1 MSARSGLEWLPGA
14 LASLRD
20 RDLLRVLTYCQGPPD
35 PEVLID
41 GVPHLLLASN
51 NYLGLANDP
60 AVVAAAQR
68 ALETYGVGAGAS
80 RLVTG
85 SLDLHRRLEE
95 RIAALKACE
104 DALVFPTGFQANV
117 GTIPALVGRGDL
129 IFSDELNHA
138 SLIDG
143 CRLSGAEVVR
153 YAHADAGALEAAI
166 VEHADWQAPTGAPR
180 RLIVTDTVFSMDGDL
195 APLPAIVDIADRF
208 GAMVMVDEAHAT
220 GVLGPTGAGALEHFG
235 LEGRVPVVMGT
246 LSKALGAQGG
256 YVAGDRDLCDYLR
269 TRDRGFVF
277 TTALAPA
284 AAGAAMASLDIV
296 RDEPERRTRLHA
308 LVRRL
313 VEGAKDLGYTV
324 LPTDSAVVGVLIGEA
339 VDALAVGASLRAARV
354 WAPAIRPPSVPVG
367 TARMRL
373 TVMATHEDRHID
385 WALDALADARS
396 VLTPQATRR
405 FPSPS

>member
-1 MSARSGLEWLPGA
+1 MARSGLEWLPGA
-14 LASLRD
+14 LADLAD

-35 PEVLID
+35 TEVRID

-60 AVVAAAQR
+60 AVVAGARA
-68 ALETYGVGAGAS
+68 ALEAYGAGAGAS

-85 SLDLHRRLEE
+85 SLDLHRTLEE
-95 RIAALKACE
+95 RIAALKGCQ

-117 GTIPALVGRGDL
+117 GTIPALVGRGDVV
-129 IFSDELNHA
+129 FSDELNHA

-153 YAHADAGALEAAI
+153 YPHADADALEAA
-166 VEHADWQAPTGAPR
+166 VRGAAGR
-180 RLIVTDTVFSMDGDL
+180 RLLIVTDTVFSMDGDL
-195 APLPAIVDIADRF
+195 APLPAIVEVAERH
-208 GAMVMVDEAHAT
+208 GCMLMVDEAHAT
-220 GVLGPTGAGALEHFG
+220 GVLGPNGAGAIEHFG
-235 LEGRVPVVMGT
+235 LRGRVPVVMGT
-246 LSKALGAQGG
+246 LSKALGSQGG

-284 AAGAAMASLDIV
+284 AAGAALAALDIV
-296 RDEPERRTRLHA
+296 RDEPERRARLHA
-308 LVRRL
+308 LVARL
-313 VEGAKDLGYTV
+313 VEGARSLGYTV

-339 VDALAVGASLRAARV
+339 ATALAVGASLRSARV

-385 WALDALADARS
+385 WALGALADARS
-396 VLTPQATRR
+396 LVAA
-405 FPSPS
+405 

>member
-1 MSARSGLEWLPGA
+1 MSERPGFAWLPGA
-14 LASLRD
+14 LGELRD
-20 RDLLRVLTYCQGPPD
+20 RDLLRVLTYCGGAPN
-35 PEVLID
+35 PEVAID

-60 AVVAAAQR
+60 AVVAGARA
-68 ALETYGVGAGAS
+68 ALEEFGAGAGAS

-85 SLDLHRRLEE
+85 SLELHRRLEE
-95 RIAALKACE
+95 RIAALKRCE

-129 IFSDELNHA
+129 VFSDELNHA

-153 YAHADAGALEAAI
+153 YAHADADALEAAI
-166 VEHADWQAPTGAPR
+166 RASGDRPGR

-195 APLPAIVDIADRF
+195 APLPAIVELADRH
-208 GAMVMVDEAHAT
+208 GCMVMVDEAHAT
-220 GVLGPTGAGALEHFG
+220 GVLGASGAGALEHFG
-235 LEGRVPVVMGT
+235 LEGRVGVVMGT

-256 YVAGDRDLCDYLR
+256 YVAGNLDLCDYLR

-284 AAGAAMASLDIV
+284 AAGAAMAALDIV

-308 LVRRL
+308 LVARL
-313 VEGAKDLGYTV
+313 VAGARDLGYQV

-339 VDALAVGASLRAARV
+339 ADALAVGASLRADRV

-385 WALDALADARS
+385 WALDALASARP
-396 VLTPQATRR
+396 LAAGAAR
-405 FPSPS
+405 

>member
-1 MSARSGLEWLPGA
+1 MSRTGLDWLPDA
-14 LASLRD
+14 LGDLAG
-20 RDLLRVLTYCQGPPD
+20 RDLLRVLTYCGGAPD
-35 PEVLID
+35 PEVEID

-60 AVVAAAQR
+60 SVVAGARA
-68 ALETYGVGAGAS
+68 ALEAYGAGAGAS

-95 RIAALKACE
+95 RIAALKRCE
-104 DALVFPTGFQANV
+104 DAMVFPTGFQANV
-117 GTIPALVGRGDL
+117 GTIPALVQRGD
-129 IFSDELNHA
+129 IVFSDALNHA

-143 CRLSGAEVVR
+143 CRLSGADVVR
-153 YAHADAGALEAAI
+153 YPHADPEALESLIRDAG
-166 VEHADWQAPTGAPR
+166 PRRR

-195 APLPAIVDIADRF
+195 APLPAIVEVAERH
-208 GAMVMVDEAHAT
+208 GCMLMVDEAHAT

-235 LEGRVPVVMGT
+235 LEGRAPVVMGT

-284 AAGAAMASLDIV
+284 AAGAALAALDVV
-296 RDEPERRTRLHA
+296 RDEPGRRARLRV
-308 LVRRL
+308 LVARL
-313 VEGAKDLGYTV
+313 VAGARELGYSV

-339 VDALAVGASLRAARV
+339 ADALAVGASLRRSRV
-354 WAPAIRPPSVPVG
+354 WAPAIRPPSVPPG
-367 TARMRL
+367 TARLRL

-385 WALDALADARS
+385 WALRALADARS
-396 VLTPQATRR
+396 LVAA
-405 FPSPS
+405 

>member
-1 MSARSGLEWLPGA
+1 MARSGLEWLPGA
-14 LASLRD
+14 LADLAD
-20 RDLLRVLTYCQGPPD
+20 RDLLRVLTYCQGAPD
-35 PEVLID
+35 AEVPID

-60 AVVAAAQR
+60 AVVAGARA
-68 ALETYGVGAGAS
+68 ALEAYGAGAGAS

-85 SLDLHRRLEE
+85 SLDLHRILEE
-95 RIAALKACE
+95 RIAALKGCE

-117 GTIPALVGRGDL
+117 GTIPALVGRGDVV
-129 IFSDELNHA
+129 FSDELNHA

-153 YAHADAGALEAAI
+153 YPHADPDGLEAA
-166 VEHADWQAPTGAPR
+166 VRGAAGRR

-195 APLPAIVDIADRF
+195 APLPAIVEVAERH
-208 GAMVMVDEAHAT
+208 GCMLMVDEAHAT
-220 GVLGPTGAGALEHFG
+220 GVLGPSGAGAIEHFG
-235 LEGRVPVVMGT
+235 LGGRVPVVMGT
-246 LSKALGAQGG
+246 LSKALGSQGG

-284 AAGAAMASLDIV
+284 AAGAALAALDIV
-296 RDEPERRTRLHA
+296 RDEPQRRARLHA
-308 LVRRL
+308 LVGRL
-313 VEGAKDLGYTV
+313 VEGARSLGYTV

-339 VDALAVGASLRAARV
+339 ADALAVGASLRSARV

-373 TVMATHEDRHID
+373 TVMATHEDRHIV
-385 WALDALADARS
+385 WALGALADARS
-396 VLTPQATRR
+396 LVPA
-405 FPSPS
+405 